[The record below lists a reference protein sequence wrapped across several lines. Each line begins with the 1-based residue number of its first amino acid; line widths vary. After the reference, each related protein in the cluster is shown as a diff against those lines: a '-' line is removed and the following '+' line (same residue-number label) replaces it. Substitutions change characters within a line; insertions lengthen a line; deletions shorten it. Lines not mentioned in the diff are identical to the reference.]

1 MEKILRII
9 LKSSILLVIAFCF
22 QKLIA
27 FTNANQARILFEN
40 LSFLS
45 TDPPLVGPW
54 LYRDIYYQLSCFFF
68 FMSFGFLYLFILPNA
83 FSLHNTRLKNLMLII
98 WMVTILLTIKLK
110 PDTYS
115 PFKKNLVISFAT
127 VIYFVVIFRHQ
138 LILDFYRWVISH
150 VNLTIF
156 TIVIISTCQRL
167 IALYFDPFFLAEGDD
182 PKTYFSAAKALLEGK
197 DFLQGSFSKGMT
209 VFLYY
214 CFRMFGEGQI
224 VPKILMIFVGAVGLY
239 CLLSFILD
247 YTKNNAI
254 VILVGLFYL
263 FSSHYVSF
271 SNQFWNENL
280 FHPFFSIYLFL
291 FYRLKSETNS
301 YSKVALG
308 FCVLLVVFV
317 LTELRSWFP
326 AVFVLSVLMY
336 FIINR
341 KRISNTVVPFVI
353 FLLFFVINVAFKGKV
368 DKPSPLFASNNM
380 EFNFLVGNNP
390 YAQGTYSRHW
400 FTYSE
405 EINLSQNKYE
415 IFRNVLIM
423 NLKNPDILIHNLW
436 KKTLL
441 WFWGAGGPRPIS
453 IYYQNPLSLS
463 QTLYRCLMTIFLFTG
478 IYRSIVAK
486 DFFICSMYLLIF
498 SVHLIFF
505 ADYRFTLTAMP
516 LQAILVSYGL
526 LYIWNTNWFQSNFLI
541 QPKNEKN

>member
-1 MEKILRII
+1 MEKFLRII
-9 LKSSILLVIAFCF
+9 LKFAVLIVIAFCF

-27 FTNANQARILFEN
+27 FTNTNQARILFEN

-45 TDPPLVGPW
+45 ADPPLVGPW
-54 LYRDIYYQLSCFFF
+54 LYRDIYYQLGCFFF
-68 FMSFGFLYLFILPNA
+68 FISFGFLYLFVLPNS
-83 FSLHNTRLKNLMLII
+83 FLLHDTRIKNLMLII
-98 WMVTILLTIKLK
+98 WMITILLTIKLK

-115 PFKKNLVISFAT
+115 PFKKYLVISFITA
-127 VIYFVVIFRHQ
+127 IYFVVIFRNH
-138 LILDFYRWVISH
+138 LIQDFYRWMVSRIG
-150 VNLTIF
+150 LTIF
-156 TIVIISTCQRL
+156 AIVIISTTQRFV
-167 IALYFDPFFLAEGDD
+167 ALYFDPFFLAEGDD

-214 CFRMFGEGQI
+214 CFLMFGEGQV
-224 VPKILMIFVGAVGLY
+224 VPKVLMILVGTVGLY

-247 YTKNNAI
+247 YTKSNTI
-254 VILVGLFYL
+254 VVLVGLFYL

-291 FYRLKSETNS
+291 FYRLKSATS
-301 YSKVALG
+301 GYLKVLLG
-308 FCVLLVVFV
+308 FSILPVVFV

-326 AVFVLSVLMY
+326 VVFILTVLIY

-341 KRISNTVVPFVI
+341 RLISNAVVPVATL
-353 FLLFFVINVAFKGKV
+353 LLFFVINVAFKEKV
-368 DKPSPLFASNNM
+368 DRPSPLFASNNM

-400 FTYSE
+400 FTYSK
-405 EINLSQNKYE
+405 EINLSQDKHE
-415 IFRNVLIM
+415 IFRNVLIT

-436 KKTLL
+436 KKTIL

-463 QTLYRCLMTIFLFTG
+463 QTVYRCLLTIFLFIG
-478 IYRSIVAK
+478 IYRSLIEK
-486 DFFICSMYLLIF
+486 DFLICSMYLLIF

-516 LQAILVSYGL
+516 LQAILVSYGV
-526 LYIWNTNWFQSNFLI
+526 LYFWNTKWFQKYFLI
-541 QPKNEKN
+541 QQKV